1 MLMKARHL
9 GPHEEPK
16 PVRPVEPAW
25 IFRLLVLA
33 SPVEPKGLGELD
45 VASQVFIARRGH
57 PAAWEIALVE
67 YEALDVGLSVQ
78 QELPVP
84 RLDLAHSEIALDAVC
99 LHAVQA
105 QQSDLEV
112 VEDRRIGR
120 PRGDRIQL
128 HATVAGPPGPGSD
141 DFPIQPRDQLET
153 AFPANPEVASTFGK
167 VRPDPDARDVA
178 VGQPLAPP
186 RLPHS
191 RRGGVEESP
200 RPPAPVLPAARQGF
214 FVGAVLRAE

>member
-67 YEALDVGLSVQ
+67 DEALDVGLSVQ

-128 HATVAGPPGPGSD
+128 HATVAGPPRPSSD
-141 DFPIQPRDQLET
+141 DFPIQPRDQLDT
-153 AFPANPEVASTFGK
+153 AFPANPEVDSTFGK
-167 VRPDPDARDVA
+167 VRADPDAGDVA
-178 VGQPLAPP
+178 VGQRLQTH
-186 RLPHS
+186 RLPES
-191 RRGGVEESP
+191 CRGGGEDSP
-200 RPPAPVLPAARQGF
+200 PPGGPVPLSAPEWF
-214 FVGAVLRAE
+214 FGSP

>member
-9 GPHEEPK
+9 GPQEDPE

-25 IFRLLVLA
+25 IFHLLVLA

-45 VASQVFIARRGH
+45 VASQVFITRRGH
-57 PAAWEIALVE
+57 PAAREIALVE
-67 YEALDVGLSVQ
+67 DEALDVGLSVQ

-84 RLDLAHSEIALDAVC
+84 RLDLAHSEIAFDAVC

-112 VEDRRIGR
+112 VEDRRIGP

-128 HATVAGPPGPGSD
+128 HTTVDGTPGPASD
-141 DFPIQPRDQLET
+141 DFPIQPRDQ
-153 AFPANPEVASTFGK
+153 ADAACPANPVEDTTLVKVA
-167 VRPDPDARDVA
+167 PDPDARA
-178 VGQPLAPP
+178 
-186 RLPHS
+186 
-191 RRGGVEESP
+191 
-200 RPPAPVLPAARQGF
+200 
-214 FVGAVLRAE
+214 